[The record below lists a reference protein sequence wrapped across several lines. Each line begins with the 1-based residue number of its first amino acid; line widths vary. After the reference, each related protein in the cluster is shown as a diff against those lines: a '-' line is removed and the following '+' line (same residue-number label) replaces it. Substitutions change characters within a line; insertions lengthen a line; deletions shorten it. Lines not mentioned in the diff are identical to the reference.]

1 MSRRDLR
8 LNNVP
13 TMRTAV
19 IRGSGEFIPRSGDN
33 RIAITDICHN
43 GYRPVILRQDPLT
56 GNPLTGTISKHFL
69 GLPISGCSNFK
80 SPVISDAGVS
90 IYNATDS
97 ATQGAQNPVTD
108 KVLISANYYYFSQEA
123 SYFDDSLRMRIRLTL
138 SSLTLTKSELA
149 GKYVEATIGAGST
162 LNIFRQT
169 GFGESERVFADGD
182 PYDLNPPNQF
192 DTRIE
197 LAVISNIDMH
207 SIVFQ
212 GSNNPTVQSSA
223 YPNSNP
229 QGVLRYN
236 PNGTSVAAREW
247 NGTIDVHPDTLEKG
261 INYGSREIFV
271 DIIVIV

>member
-56 GNPLTGTISKHFL
+56 GSPLTGTISKHFL

-97 ATQGAQNPVTD
+97 AIQGAQNPVTD
-108 KVLISANYYYFSQEA
+108 KVLISANYYYFRENT
-123 SYFDDSLRMRIRLTL
+123 SYFDTSLKMRIRLTL
-138 SSLTLTKSELA
+138 SSLTLTKSQLE
-149 GKYVEATIGAGST
+149 GKYVEATIGAGAT
-162 LNIFRQT
+162 LNTLRQT

-182 PYDLNPPNQF
+182 PYDLNPPN

-197 LAVISNIDMH
+197 LVVRSNIDMN

-212 GSNNPTVQSSA
+212 GSNNPTVQTSA
-223 YPNSNP
+223 YPNNNP
-229 QGVLRYN
+229 QGVLRYSA
-236 PNGTSVAAREW
+236 NGSSVAAREW
-247 NGTIDVHPDTLEKG
+247 DGTIGVHPDTLEKG
-261 INYGSREIFV
+261 IIYGSREIFV